1 MHPPISFSSGASIS
15 VAGNPDEAAS
25 LEEGGSRSSL
35 IEGSRCPMPGGSPA
49 QCAGQQSGL
58 LAGDRI
64 LESSVA
70 RSVGV
75 VSAAWRGVST
85 ISTIGSNGSSSADAY
100 RHATAYGC
108 ATIDTSPIDNA
119 PMDATAIGARATNAA
134 AIGEGVI

>member
-1 MHPPISFSSGASIS
+1 ML
-15 VAGNPDEAAS
+15 AA
-25 LEEGGSRSSL
+25 RA
-35 IEGSRCPMPGGSPA
+35 R
-49 QCAGQQSGL
+49 QQSGL

-75 VSAAWRGVST
+75 VSAAWRGVCT
-85 ISTIGSNGSSSADAY
+85 ISTIGSNGSSADAY

-108 ATIDTSPIDNA
+108 ATIDTSSIDGA
-119 PMDATAIGARATNAA
+119 PMDATAIDARATNAA